1 MRRGDELAL
10 HLESA
15 AFEGKNIARLD
26 GLVAFVK
33 GGVPGDDV
41 RVRVTR
47 SKKSFIEADVLEV
60 VTPSPIRTTPRC
72 RYVGVCGGC
81 KWQEVDYRAQ
91 IDFKR
96 QHVIDALERIGGFAG
111 IPVNAT
117 LGSPDIYFY
126 RNKME
131 FSFGAKWLTR
141 EEMERGTSVEGRG
154 EDRFALGLHIPER
167 FDRVL
172 DIEECWLQSETSR
185 EIVNFV
191 RGFCKA
197 RGLDIYST
205 FTHTGYL
212 RNLVIRQST
221 HTGELMVN
229 LVTLDDRPALMQE
242 LSKELRDKFPSVTT
256 FVNNMTDRKSQVAIG
271 DREVVYYGPG
281 SITEMIGKRTYR
293 ISANSFFQTNTLQA
307 ERLYDVAKK
316 MASLGKQDVVF
327 DLYSGTGTIALHVAD
342 EAAEVVGIE
351 SVGSAVEDARRNAEV
366 NGVGNCTFILGD
378 LKDRLTKDT
387 AWLAE
392 HPRPSVMIIDP
403 PRSGMH
409 EKVVKQVLEIA
420 PRRIVYVSC
429 NPATQARDL
438 KLMAASGQYA
448 IRDVQPV
455 DMFPHTYHIENVV
468 LLEAV
473 VSRQE
478 SGIGDG

>member
-1 MRRGDELAL
+1 MNRGDELTL

-47 SKKSFIEADVLEV
+47 TKKSFVEAEVLEV
-60 VTPSPIRTTPRC
+60 VIPSPLRVQPRC

-81 KWQEVDYRAQ
+81 KWQEMDYGAQ
-91 IDFKR
+91 LDFKR

-111 IPVNAT
+111 VSVNST

-131 FSFGAKWLTR
+131 FSFGVKWLTK
-141 EEMERGTSVEGRG
+141 EEMNADAAGGTETEAR
-154 EDRFALGLHIPER
+154 DRFALGLHIPER

-185 EIVNFV
+185 EIVNLV
-191 RGFCKA
+191 REFSRA

-205 FTHTGYL
+205 VTHTGYL
-212 RNLVIRQST
+212 RNLVIRQSR

-242 LSKELRDKFPSVTT
+242 LSNELLNRFPSITT
-256 FVNNMTDRKSQVAIG
+256 FVNNITDRKSQVAIG

-281 SITEMIGKRTYR
+281 TITETIGRRTYG

-316 MASLGKQDVVF
+316 MASLTKEDVVF

-351 SVGSAVEDARRNAEV
+351 SVESAVEDARRNAEA
-366 NGVGNCTFILGD
+366 NGVRNCTFLLGD
-378 LKDRLTKDT
+378 LKDRLTRDT
-387 AWLAE
+387 AWLAQ
-392 HPRPSVMIIDP
+392 HPRPSVIIIDP

-409 EKVVKQVLEIA
+409 EKVVKQVLELA

-438 KLMAASGQYA
+438 KLMGGAYA
-448 IRDVQPV
+448 IHEVQPV

-468 LLEAV
+468 LLERA
-473 VSRQE
+473 S
-478 SGIGDG
+478 

>member
-1 MRRGDELAL
+1 LKRGDELTL

-47 SKKSFIEADVLEV
+47 TKKSFIEANVLEV
-60 VTPSPIRTTPRC
+60 VKRSPIRVTPRC
-72 RYVGVCGGC
+72 RYTGICGGC
-81 KWQEVDYRAQ
+81 KWQEVDYQAQ

-96 QHVIDALERIGGFAG
+96 QHVIDALERIGGFSNT
-111 IPVNAT
+111 PVNPT

-141 EEMERGTSVEGRG
+141 EEMDAQAHADVQDQAP
-154 EDRFALGLHIPER
+154 DRFALGLHIPER

-172 DIEECWLQSETSR
+172 DLEECWLQSETSR

-191 RGFCKA
+191 RRFCNA
-197 RGLDIYST
+197 RGLDMYST
-205 FTHTGYL
+205 VTHTGYL
-212 RNLVIRQST
+212 RNLVIRQSK

-242 LSKELRDKFPSVTT
+242 LCDGLLQQFPSITT
-256 FVNNMTDRKSQVAIG
+256 FVNNITERKSQVAIG
-271 DREVVYYGPG
+271 DREVVYYGAG
-281 SITEMIGKRTYR
+281 TIAEMIGKRTYR

-316 MASLGKQDVVF
+316 MAALAHEDVVF
-327 DLYSGTGTIALHVAD
+327 DLYSGTGTIALHVAN
-342 EAAEVVGIE
+342 EVAEVVGIE
-351 SVGSAVEDARRNAEV
+351 SVESAVEDARRNAAANSV
-366 NGVGNCTFILGD
+366 NNCTFILGD

-387 AWLAE
+387 AWLAH

-409 EKVVKQVLEIA
+409 EKVVKQVVELA

-438 KLMAASGQYA
+438 KLMTSSAQYVITA
-448 IRDVQPV
+448 VQPV

-473 VSRQE
+473 VSHQ
-478 SGIGDG
+478 

>member
-1 MRRGDELAL
+1 MKRGEELTL

-15 AFEGKNIARLD
+15 AFEGKNIARLN
-26 GLVAFVK
+26 GLVAFVR

-47 SKKSFIEADVLEV
+47 TKKSFIEADVLEV
-60 VTPSPIRTTPRC
+60 VRPSVIRVAPRC

-81 KWQEVDYRAQ
+81 KWQEVDYQAQ
-91 IDFKR
+91 LEFKR
-96 QHVIDALERIGGFAG
+96 QHVIDALERIGGFTG
-111 IPVNAT
+111 ISVNPT
-117 LGSPDIYFY
+117 LGSLDMYFY

-141 EEMERGTSVEGRG
+141 QEMDAEANAGTEHRAL
-154 EDRFALGLHIPER
+154 DRFALGLHIPER

-191 RGFCKA
+191 REFCKA
-197 RGLDIYST
+197 RALDIYST
-205 FTHTGYL
+205 VTHIGFL
-212 RNLVIRQST
+212 RNLVIRQSR

-229 LVTLDDRPALMQE
+229 LVTLDDRPVLMQE
-242 LSKELRDKFPSVTT
+242 LCSELLRRFPSITT
-256 FVNNMTDRKSQVAIG
+256 FVNNITERKSQVAIG
-271 DREVVYYGPG
+271 DREVVYHGAG
-281 SITEMIGKRTYR
+281 TITETIGKRTYR

-316 MASLGKQDVVF
+316 MASPTEEDVVF

-342 EAAEVVGIE
+342 DVAEVVGIE
-351 SVGSAVEDARRNAEV
+351 SVAAAVEDARRNGEV
-366 NGVGNCTFILGD
+366 NGVKNCTFILGD
-378 LKDRLTKDT
+378 LKDCLTKDT
-387 AWLAE
+387 GWLAQ

-409 EKVVKQVLEIA
+409 EKVVKQVVELA
-420 PRRIVYVSC
+420 PQRIVYVSC

-438 KLMAASGQYA
+438 KLMTGPGQYV
-448 IRDVQPV
+448 IKEVQPV

-468 LLEAV
+468 LLEKMATDDH
-473 VSRQE
+473 R
-478 SGIGDG
+478 